1 MTVPSAYTPNEYYA
15 NGATTVFP
23 YGFKVFDSS
32 HLAVLVDGVRLTET
46 TDYTV
51 SGVDTDAGGNVTFVS
66 APTNGAY
73 VQLYRAVPL
82 RRDTDYQA
90 NGELS
95 AADLNQDLDLLWQAL
110 QEAITTGTILTPQE
124 FGAAAGGTTVFA
136 FTANGVYVTNLLV
149 KGYNAVQIATP
160 AITAGAL
167 ALDMTDGSYFKVAHD
182 ANITTLTLTNILAAN
197 STSFILELTQD
208 ATGGRTITWPASI
221 RCAGGSVAATLAPT
235 TTANAVNVYTFVTPN
250 GGTTWFV
257 AAMKDVKA

>member
-51 SGVDTDAGGNVTFVS
+51 SGAGTDVGGNVTFLV

-73 VQLYRAVPL
+73 VQLYRAVPV
-82 RRDTDYQA
+82 RRDTDYQT
-90 NGELS
+90 NGEL
-95 AADLNQDLDLLWQAL
+95 AATDLNRDLDLLWQAL
-110 QEAITTGTILTPQE
+110 QEAVTTGTILTPQE
-124 FGAAAGGTTVFA
+124 FGAAIGGVTVFA
-136 FTANGVYVTNLLV
+136 LTANGVYVTNLLV
-149 KGYNAVQIATP
+149 KGYNAVEIATP
-160 AITAGAL
+160 AISAGAL
-167 ALDMTDGSYFKVAHD
+167 TLDMTAGSYFKVAHN
-182 ANITTLTLTNILAAN
+182 ANITSIVLTNILAAN

-208 ATGGRTITWPASI
+208 ATGGRTLALPASV

-235 TTANAVNVYTFVTPN
+235 TTANAVNVYTWVTPD
-250 GGTTWFV
+250 GGTTWYV